1 MNTKFQKCL
10 QKGLIKPFS
19 SGKILVKKELK
30 NAKLDLSS
38 AKKSFIEKNYKWAT
52 IQLYYSMFHS
62 ARSLLYANNY
72 REKSHACL
80 IEAIRNFYT
89 QKGEIGFWLIEAL
102 QKARIL
108 REEADYHGEFTR
120 EQAQELLKNARDFL
134 SKAEDLLKKK

>member
-10 QKGLIKPFS
+10 QKGLIKTFS
-19 SGKILVKKELK
+19 NGEVLVKKELEG
-30 NAKLDLSS
+30 AKLDLGS
-38 AKKSFIEKNYKWAT
+38 AKKSFTEKNYKWAT

-62 ARSLLYANNY
+62 ARALLYAKNY

-102 QKARIL
+102 QKAKTL
-108 REEADYHGEFTR
+108 REEADYHGEFTK
-120 EQAQELLKNARDFL
+120 EQAQDLLKNAKEILAR
-134 SKAEDLLKKK
+134 SKQLLNDK